1 MNDNIYKTHEVKM
14 INRESLYLS
23 GVKKIDN
30 FDNTEFLLD
39 SVMGNIQ
46 IKGNN
51 LEVNLL
57 DTDKGEVKIKGKISS
72 IVYTD
77 YRKENKESI
86 FTKLFKWL
94 IIMYNY

>member
-72 IVYTD
+72 IIYTD

-86 FTKLFKWL
+86 FTKLFK
-94 IIMYNY
+94 

>member
-86 FTKLFKWL
+86 FTKLFK
-94 IIMYNY
+94 